1 MIDYSDIVSALS
13 EALTTPSLS
22 RELVSSLSRSAPNFG
37 EVRLLSDGLAL
48 GPFETIKNYWFLVVL
63 GSWSSL
69 RSQLDHQP
77 LKPRSWSGLG
87 FKLDH
92 LDHQEPCCLWAG

>member
-48 GPFETIKNYWFLVVL
+48 GPFKTIKNYLVF
-63 GSWSSL
+63 
-69 RSQLDHQP
+69 
-77 LKPRSWSGLG
+77 SGFG
-87 FKLDH
+87 
-92 LDHQEPCCLWAG
+92 CLVQFEIPTGPPTTKTS